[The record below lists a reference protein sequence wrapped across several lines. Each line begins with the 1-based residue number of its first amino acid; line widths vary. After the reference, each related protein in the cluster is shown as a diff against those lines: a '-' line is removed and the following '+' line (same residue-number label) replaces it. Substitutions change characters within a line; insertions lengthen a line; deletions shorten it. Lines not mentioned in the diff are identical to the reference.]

1 MDAPTRIIAVA
12 RPVALRGASPSSVHD
27 STAQRNPQLPY
38 APPGCILGHGGCAR
52 YQPVRRLDNV
62 ANDFRAPDEWECR
75 VFIAVAET
83 HGAEAASQRLKTL
96 RGGRYERQSV
106 EKILK
111 KIESWV
117 GETLLER
124 HADRKL
130 YPTERGQEFLEAARA
145 VVTQYQVMRGESPSQ
160 KLPTLACLPHHTHF
174 VSLAEDILFYAP
186 PESTEKIVVDYLHQN
201 HRGEGEFHRH
211 VVTRLLD
218 NVYQLIIG
226 PRVADTKTFDS
237 TPLYH
242 WQLEVMV
249 DRDFEGGE
257 MQLADLVAKYQ
268 MLAPPGDMRS
278 RRLLE
283 DTIAKWGIDDPGPE
297 VRIAGETYDVGT
309 SVMRLRGEHRR
320 RGRGDRRVVVAPSD
334 VALAFKV
341 GMEFGGRHAD
351 RFKWVPIRHDGRSL
365 RMEVCVTIRRANR
378 DKLGGIVAALATAVE
393 RLNALPNQP
402 GLAGAS

>member
-1 MDAPTRIIAVA
+1 M
-12 RPVALRGASPSSVHD
+12 S
-27 STAQRNPQLPY
+27 
-38 APPGCILGHGGCAR
+38 
-52 YQPVRRLDNV
+52 
-62 ANDFRAPDEWECR
+62 NDFRAPDEWECR

-83 HGAEAASQRLKTL
+83 HGAEAAAQRLKAL

-145 VVTQYQVMRGESPSQ
+145 VITQYQVMRGESTGQ
-160 KLPTLACLPHHTHF
+160 KLPTLACMPHHTHF
-174 VSLAEDILFYAP
+174 VALAEDLLFDTAP
-186 PESTEKIVVDYLHQN
+186 HSTEKIVVEYLQQN

-211 VVTRLLD
+211 AVTRLRE

-226 PRVADTKTFDS
+226 PRVTDTKTYDS
-237 TPLYH
+237 TTLYH
-242 WQLEVMV
+242 WQLEAMV
-249 DRDFEGGE
+249 DRDFPGDE
-257 MQLADLVAKYQ
+257 MPLADLVAKYR
-268 MLAPPGDMRS
+268 MLVPPGDMRS

-283 DTIAKWGIDDPGPE
+283 DSIAKWGIDDPGPE
-297 VRIAGETYDVGT
+297 VRVAGETYEVGT
-309 SVMRLRGEHRR
+309 SVIRLRNEYSR
-320 RGRGDRRVVVAPSD
+320 RGRGDRRVVVVPSD
-334 VALAFKV
+334 VALSFKE

-351 RFKWVPIRHDGRSL
+351 RFKWVPIRHGGRSL
-365 RMEVCVTIRRANR
+365 RMEVCVTIRRGNR

-393 RLNALPNQP
+393 RLNATPNQP
-402 GLAGAS
+402 GLTGTR